1 MSLLRFGLALGL
13 ALACLPRDAA
23 AITTN
28 LGQTWDLAP
37 DAWTRGNDADTSWF
51 GWDVLEGTHP
61 VYPAPP
67 DGFFRILDDSTPDVG
82 GATTALTPR
91 LYQGN
96 DGVNDPLPTTS
107 GHRSGS
113 GNYYSGF
120 DNAAL
125 DHITAVAPASDV
137 GGFTTVVLQ
146 VVGQPG
152 NGVSALEFAMDGSWT
167 KVKDL
172 FAINE
177 NGAGMYWQ
185 EWTAPGNDLP
195 LSMLM
200 TSTETSRG
208 LDAFQVDTFWTSER
222 NPRINAISAI
232 PEPGSV
238 TLAGLAVV
246 GALLVLRRNRAA

>member
-1 MSLLRFGLALGL
+1 MNVLRLGLAFGL

-28 LGQTWDLAP
+28 LGQSWDLAP

-51 GWDVLEGTHP
+51 GWDALEGTHP

-67 DGFFRILDDSTPDVG
+67 DGFFRILDDATPDVG
-82 GATTALTPR
+82 GATTALNPR

-120 DNAAL
+120 DNAAF
-125 DHITAVAPASDV
+125 DHITAIAPASAG

-152 NGVSALEFAMDGSWT
+152 NGVSDLEFAMDGLWT

-172 FAINE
+172 YAINE

-185 EWTAPGNDLP
+185 EWTAPGDDLP
-195 LSMLM
+195 LSILM
-200 TSTETSRG
+200 TSTETSRAI
-208 LDAFQVDTFWTSER
+208 DAFQVDTFWTSESS
-222 NPRINAISAI
+222 PRINSISAI
-232 PEPGSV
+232 PEPASLL
-238 TLAGLAVV
+238 LAGIGLI
-246 GALLVLRRNRAA
+246 GSLGLLRKHFTA